1 MLLQWLMYLSLLAFL
16 FNNDD
21 GKHSMWFRIP
31 FFPTKLCVS
40 CVYICKYWMTPYIH
54 TLILNIFRNDIDKT
68 LHRSHGLG
76 SAIVGIVW
84 IRMPQKWTY
93 SIPYDYKVPSC
104 KWIKP
109 VSCIKLL
116 MINCKSEYS
125 WFLPTKSLL
134 IITII
139 KLCQYLLFYTPPL
152 LLLLLLKVHA
162 IYREL
167 KYWNSQKKNTKIQ
180 ISY

>member
-1 MLLQWLMYLSLLAFL
+1 MMYLSLLAFL

-21 GKHSMWFRIP
+21 GKHSIWFRIP
-31 FFPTKLCVS
+31 FFATKLCVS

-93 SIPYDYKVPSC
+93 SIPYDYKVPF
-104 KWIKP
+104 
-109 VSCIKLL
+109 CIKLL

-125 WFLPTKSLL
+125 GVFFINEQNLLPRKSLL

-139 KLCQYLLFYTPPL
+139 KLCQYLLFFYPPPFF
-152 LLLLLLKVHA
+152 
-162 IYREL
+162 
-167 KYWNSQKKNTKIQ
+167 SP
-180 ISY
+180 